1 MCITW
6 QITNFLTIIWIS
18 DNQNK
23 LIQVI
28 IHNNNHNHNCY
39 YLYYLYF
46 FQLQYITMNTY
57 IYWATN
63 VSLMEMVFDHFSLNT
78 TLKNGR
84 QTFLSFYSE
93 LEQSSYLKFRN
104 KCQWLLHVLYMCTH
118 WEAHKHVHLTPIPT
132 LPCHSLLSPIIK
144 IPISWSKW
152 SILYCM
158 LSMVSCVI
166 SFLLNWSHNCFS
178 VRRCHNKVWQ
188 LRLAVLPSVPGKHL
202 LFRNDDFKGSVDL
215 ELHLAAIV
223 ASPGNLD

>member
-1 MCITW
+1 MLLLILF
-6 QITNFLTIIWIS
+6 IFFSVTIY
-18 DNQNK
+18 
-23 LIQVI
+23 
-28 IHNNNHNHNCY
+28 NNE
-39 YLYYLYF
+39 
-46 FQLQYITMNTY
+46 Y
-57 IYWATN
+57 IYLLSHKCLIDGDGVWPFFSEHHIKKWQTN
-63 VSLMEMVFDHFSLNT
+63 I
-78 TLKNGR
+78 K
-84 QTFLSFYSE
+84 TFLSFYSE